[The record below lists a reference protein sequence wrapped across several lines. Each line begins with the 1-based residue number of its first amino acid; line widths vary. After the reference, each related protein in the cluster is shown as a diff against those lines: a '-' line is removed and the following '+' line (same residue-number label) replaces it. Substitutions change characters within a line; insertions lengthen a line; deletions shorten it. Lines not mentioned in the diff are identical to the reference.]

1 VPGGF
6 AQIKHWQ
13 RRFDTELDID
23 LLDEKD
29 LYDPNEIGSML
40 KKWLTDLP
48 TEMMPGHLQQ
58 ALGEE
63 LEKDNA
69 NFKQINQPAPQ
80 KLRDALSQLPPFNYY
95 LLFAV
100 TCHLSLLL
108 SNKDKNKMDLH
119 NLSVCIGP
127 CLKLER
133 WLFNYLVGDWRHCWQ
148 GCYTEKEYLEAEKAH
163 EAEKQGLIF
172 PPPASRERS
181 QQSSRNNSMPNLFS
195 DERAVHSSGSS
206 KPASQY
212 EDARANQMDDHEP
225 TRSRKENR
233 KPDTYRP
240 SAGSRQHSNGSNG
253 TTPRRDLPPPP
264 MDQRPTSGGK
274 NVVEPTSS
282 RTSTP
287 RQFSHGRSKS
297 DVATTP
303 VQPTFDHS
311 YPMPSRP

>member
-1 VPGGF
+1 VLTSGSYLNQKCESEGLYRVPGGF

-172 PPPASRERS
+172 PPPASRERR
-181 QQSSRNNSMPNLFS
+181 QQ
-195 DERAVHSSGSS
+195 
-206 KPASQY
+206 
-212 EDARANQMDDHEP
+212 
-225 TRSRKENR
+225 
-233 KPDTYRP
+233 
-240 SAGSRQHSNGSNG
+240 QHA
-253 TTPRRDLPPPP
+253 
-264 MDQRPTSGGK
+264 
-274 NVVEPTSS
+274 E
-282 RTSTP
+282 
-287 RQFSHGRSKS
+287 FI
-297 DVATTP
+297 
-303 VQPTFDHS
+303 
-311 YPMPSRP
+311 